1 MKGYLKQFG
10 VWEILVNPPNHPRRK
25 TKASFEKD
33 NKVALNF
40 LMDGLSGPI
49 KESNGKYTSTKDL
62 WFNMEE
68 EHQRR
73 ILDKKKEAEVQD
85 EKQ

>member
-1 MKGYLKQFG
+1 MKGYLKQFD

-40 LMDGLSGPI
+40 LMDGLSSPI
-49 KESNGKYTSTKDL
+49 KKSLESTLQIRIFGST
-62 WFNMEE
+62 W
-68 EHQRR
+68 
-73 ILDKKKEAEVQD
+73 KKNAKGGV
-85 EKQ
+85 KT